1 MEAGRERRV
10 RALSDRLVGLA
21 QSERRALARGVELL
35 ERIMRMPTG
44 D

>member
-10 RALSDRLVGLA
+10 DALSDRLVGLA
-21 QSERRALARGVELL
+21 PSERRALARGIELL
-35 ERIMRMPTG
+35 ERIMKMPTH